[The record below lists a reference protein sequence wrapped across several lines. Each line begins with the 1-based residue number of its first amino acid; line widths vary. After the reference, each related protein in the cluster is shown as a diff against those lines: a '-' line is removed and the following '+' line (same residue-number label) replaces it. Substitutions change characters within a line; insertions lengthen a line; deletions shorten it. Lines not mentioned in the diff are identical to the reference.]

1 MIRVVSDYLK
11 KGDSIILKR
20 YSYFVLSKLIIP
32 SIIKKASITI
42 RVLMNDD
49 LDGEVMDLKK
59 YSGWVTYEG
68 ATAEGKKRFT
78 IILNAKR
85 LNRNAKKPMF
95 RLKKI
100 MLDLAHELVHVK
112 QYLNNEMFDYA
123 DGKSRFRGEIFPEG
137 KSDSD
142 EVYFNS
148 PWEIEAYGRE
158 QGMYKMFKKKYDNA
172 LKAKNTK

>member
-1 MIRVVSDYLK
+1 MIRVNSDYLK
-11 KGDSIILKR
+11 KGDSVIVR
-20 YSYFVLSKLIIP
+20 RFSYFVLSKLIRKSLIN
-32 SIIKKASITI
+32 KANITI
-42 RVLMNDD
+42 KILRNDD
-49 LDGEVMDLKK
+49 LEGEVMDLKK

-68 ATAEGKKRFT
+68 ILNDKKRFT

-85 LNRNAKKPMF
+85 INRNAFKPMF

-123 DGKSRFRGEIFPEG
+123 DGKSRFRGEVFPEG
-137 KSDSD
+137 KSDLD

-158 QGMYKMFKKKYDNA
+158 QGMYKMFKKMYDDEM
-172 LKAKNTK
+172 KKK